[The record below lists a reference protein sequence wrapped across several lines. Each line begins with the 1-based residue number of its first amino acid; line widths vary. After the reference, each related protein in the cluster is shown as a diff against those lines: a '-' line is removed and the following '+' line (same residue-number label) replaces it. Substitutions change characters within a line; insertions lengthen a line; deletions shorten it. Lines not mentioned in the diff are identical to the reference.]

1 MIVDDGVRLKRVQV
15 KTVYFDNS
23 KKRWI
28 ISFVTSHIR
37 GGGRRVNKK
46 YSTNSFDELC
56 AVHLDTNSVYQI
68 PVEVVA
74 GKRSATVYPNQL
86 NGPYEKYHVKL

>member
-1 MIVDDGVRLKRVQV
+1 ML
-15 KTVYFDNS
+15 
-23 KKRWI
+23 
-28 ISFVTSHIR
+28 
-37 GGGRRVNKK
+37 
-46 YSTNSFDELC
+46 
-56 AVHLDTNSVYQI
+56 LDTNSVYQI